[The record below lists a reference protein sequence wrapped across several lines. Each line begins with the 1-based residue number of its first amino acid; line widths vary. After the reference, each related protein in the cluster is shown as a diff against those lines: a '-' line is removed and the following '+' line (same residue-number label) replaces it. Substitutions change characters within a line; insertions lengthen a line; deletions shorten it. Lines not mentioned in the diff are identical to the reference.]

1 MNHENYFDKAIRK
14 PLNELLVEL
23 STNNLDT
30 LASRSKENIPQ
41 IVERI
46 INSNYFQVLTRDR
59 VMSYDCHARFKHEI
73 KGGEQRNFWSPLP
86 LSLAP
91 VPNENYLY
99 SRGNLTEA
107 KKSQYYE
114 IIPSRDYS
122 SYSYKWNQLYCI
134 KHADKALQLVSACY
148 QKNRTPTINIGFT
161 CLIHGRSTAELY
173 TASVFKSTN
182 RTLL

>member
-30 LASRSKENIPQ
+30 LASRTKENIPQ

-59 VMSYDCHARFKHEI
+59 VMSYDCHARFKYEI

-91 VPNENYLY
+91 VPNENYFY
-99 SRGNLTEA
+99 CNLNSLFPFFFIMSSLGSKPSEA
-107 KKSQYYE
+107 
-114 IIPSRDYS
+114 ITLVWPSS
-122 SYSYKWNQLYCI
+122 
-134 KHADKALQLVSACY
+134 
-148 QKNRTPTINIGFT
+148 
-161 CLIHGRSTAELY
+161 
-173 TASVFKSTN
+173 
-182 RTLL
+182 